1 FHGCSFTMNA
11 ERRGARPLDSNQM
24 MSSSRPMRMK
34 QQATKAV
41 TEPAKQAVS
50 SATATATDAAAKAE
64 AARAA
69 AEAEM
74 EALLK

>member
-1 FHGCSFTMNA
+1 MITTW
-11 ERRGARPLDSNQM
+11 
-24 MSSSRPMRMK
+24 
-34 QQATKAV
+34 QQATKAVAV

>member
-1 FHGCSFTMNA
+1 
-11 ERRGARPLDSNQM
+11 
-24 MSSSRPMRMK
+24 
-34 QQATKAV
+34 V

-50 SATATATDAAAKAE
+50 SADATTAGKAVADAAAKAE